1 MKYLNLIKFKHFI
14 KNFIIFIPL
23 ILSIN
28 STSDFYIDKKNF
40 YFLFLSFVFFCF
52 ISQFVYLF
60 NDYVDKD
67 KDVGVKKNLYNEF
80 KGKKFAFFVFATFC
94 LFLPYLVASKNQSLF
109 DIMKLITI
117 YLVLNIFYTIFFKHY
132 FYLGITILSSFF
144 VIRLYMGISI
154 LDLDVFD
161 FFIQIIII
169 FLAGIYIGAGKRFKY
184 KKIKNTIFKENEK
197 TIENFLKILFLIT
210 NVFMIYF
217 LFTNQNL
224 TSFFFTDSQ
233 IIFKRILLSLIFVST
248 ISIFHFKLKSQTEM
262 IDFIDV
268 ILDKKIFTLTLIF
281 IGIYIL

>member
-1 MKYLNLIKFKHFI
+1 MKYLKLIKFKHFI

-23 ILSIN
+23 ILSYN
-28 STSDFYIDKKNF
+28 YTGNFYIDKKI
-40 YFLFLSFVFFCF
+40 FLSFISSFVFFCF

-80 KGKKFAFFVFATFC
+80 KGKKFSFLIFATIC
-94 LFLPYLVASKNQSLF
+94 LFLPYLVASKNSLYF
-109 DIMKLITI
+109 DVMKLITI
-117 YLVLNIFYTIFFKHY
+117 YLVLNIFYTIFFKNY
-132 FYLGITILSSFF
+132 FYLGLTILSSFF

-154 LDLDVFD
+154 LDLDVVD
-161 FFIQIIII
+161 FFLQIMIV

-210 NVFMIYF
+210 NIFMLYF

-224 TSFFFTDSQ
+224 TSFFFTDGQ

-248 ISIFHFKLKSQTEM
+248 ISSFHFKLKSQTEI

-268 ILDKKIFTLTLIF
+268 ILDKKLFTLTLIF